1 VWRTGLWRARP
12 PELRREAPIPDSGVV
27 LASMGKDTRG
37 MSFLV
42 LPPEMN
48 SALMHAGAGSGPMLA
63 AAAAWLRAA
72 ADRRHRD
79 D

>member
-1 VWRTGLWRARP
+1 
-12 PELRREAPIPDSGVV
+12 
-27 LASMGKDTRG
+27 